1 MTEPNVQSSSVI
13 SPRQAGGLA
22 AVGFLAFSEVTSGML
37 QSWYIPLIPKIGQR
51 LDVNPAQLNWVLAAY
66 LLSTVICVPLLAK
79 LGDKYGHR
87 RMVMVVLGSVALGT
101 ILTATAPS
109 FGIFL
114 TMTSP
119 SMTFSTAVLC
129 LNKLYC

>member
-51 LDVNPAQLNWVLAAY
+51 LDVNPAQLTGSWRHTYFRPSSASHYWPNWVTN
-66 LLSTVICVPLLAK
+66 TVI
-79 LGDKYGHR
+79 
-87 RMVMVVLGSVALGT
+87 VAW
-101 ILTATAPS
+101 
-109 FGIFL
+109 
-114 TMTSP
+114 
-119 SMTFSTAVLC
+119 
-129 LNKLYC
+129 